1 MRALRSLLR
10 QLAAVSKRRIRR
22 AMNAPAPSPSAEP
35 PKCRTCG
42 AQGSLAMYGWRCLRC
57 VIDDLD
63 RNAIAP
69 PSTYERTRATF
80 QAHGLGIEP
89 LTYDARRDI
98 RNQR

>member
-10 QLAAVSKRRIRR
+10 QLAAESKRQIRR
-22 AMNAPAPSPSAEP
+22 VTSAPAPSPSAEP

-42 AQGSLAMYGWRCLRC
+42 AQGSLAVYGWRCLRC
-57 VIDDLD
+57 VMDELD

-80 QAHGLGIEP
+80 QAHDLDIEP
-89 LTYDARRDI
+89 FTYDAWRDI